1 MRTRPFGQEI
11 FFVQKS
17 TEWGRQSWPQR
28 LGPRKSQNE
37 GKYPWDRPPQTA
49 RNDILRVPERP
60 RNSRRRRYCVTRA
73 REWRDKPRH
82 GHADGATGGSWC
94 GLLTISGAR
103 LSGRRRRRQVRMYS
117 KAAPG
122 GGGATHVLSKRRPCD
137 NLWSYSWLQGAPL
150 VCAGGP
156 IQTPQY
162 QGNKKFLRNFCTQ
175 SM

>member
-1 MRTRPFGQEI
+1 MGKKYFSSKSRPSGDGNRGLSVWDPESHKMKENTRG
-11 FFVQKS
+11 
-17 TEWGRQSWPQR
+17 T
-28 LGPRKSQNE
+28 
-37 GKYPWDRPPQTA
+37 PPQTA
-49 RNDILRVPERP
+49 RNDTLRVPERP

-122 GGGATHVLSKRRPCD
+122 GGGATRVLSKRRPCD
-137 NLWSYSWLQGAPL
+137 NLRSYSWLQGAPL

-162 QGNKKFLRNFCTQ
+162 QGNKKFLSIFCTQ

>member
-1 MRTRPFGQEI
+1 MGKKYFSSKSRPSGDGNRGLSVWDLESHKMKKNTRG
-11 FFVQKS
+11 
-17 TEWGRQSWPQR
+17 T
-28 LGPRKSQNE
+28 
-37 GKYPWDRPPQTA
+37 PPPKTA
-49 RNDILRVPERP
+49 RNDTLRVPERP

-122 GGGATHVLSKRRPCD
+122 GGGGDTRTE
-137 NLWSYSWLQGAPL
+137 QTAPL
-150 VCAGGP
+150 RQFMELQLAAGCP
-156 IQTPQY
+156 PRVRWRTHPNAAIPR
-162 QGNKKFLRNFCTQ
+162 K
-175 SM
+175 

>member
-1 MRTRPFGQEI
+1 MTTRLFGQEI
-11 FFVQKS
+11 FFFQKS
-17 TEWGRQSWPQR
+17 TEWRRQSWPQR

-37 GKYPWDRPPQTA
+37 EKYPRDPPQKTA
-49 RNDILRVPERP
+49 RNDTLRVPERP

-122 GGGATHVLSKRRPCD
+122 GGGGDTRTE
-137 NLWSYSWLQGAPL
+137 QTAPL
-150 VCAGGP
+150 RQFMELQLAAGCP
-156 IQTPQY
+156 PRVRWRTHPNAAIPR
-162 QGNKKFLRNFCTQ
+162 K
-175 SM
+175 